1 MKIGV
6 LLSGNG
12 VYDGSE
18 TQEAVS
24 TLIALDKL
32 GVEAVCMAPDIPQH
46 HVINHITGDE
56 MQESR
61 NVLIESA
68 RIARGAIL
76 PLSEV
81 TAGDIDGLVMPG
93 GFGAAKN
100 LSSWAFNGPESTVE
114 SETSRLIQEMVEA
127 KKPIASLC
135 VSPVVIAKTLQA
147 SGIKTRLTLGTT
159 AASSPYDIDGF
170 NAGLASVGVEP
181 VLCELG
187 DVVIDEV
194 NRIITSPCYMMDA
207 SVSQIYDGI
216 VKACEALVGLIKA
229 G

>member
-18 TQEAVS
+18 IHEAVS

-46 HVINHITGDE
+46 HVVNHITGDE
-56 MQESR
+56 MDESR
-61 NVLIESA
+61 NVLVESA
-68 RIARGAIL
+68 RIARGAIS

-81 TAGDIDGLVMPG
+81 TAESIDGLVMPG

-100 LSSWAFNGPESTVE
+100 LSSWAFNGPEAAVE
-114 SETSRLIQEMVEA
+114 SETKRLIQAMVQA

-135 VSPVVIAKTLQA
+135 VSPVVIARALQD
-147 SGIKTRLTLGTT
+147 SGIKTKLTLGTT
-159 AASSPYDIDGF
+159 EASSPYDIEGF
-170 NAGLASVGVEP
+170 HAGVASVGVEP
-181 VLCELG
+181 VVCALG
-187 DVVIDEV
+187 DIVVDEENLIV
-194 NRIITSPCYMMDA
+194 TSPCYMMDA

-216 VKACEALVGLIKA
+216 YKACEALVNLA
-229 G
+229 R